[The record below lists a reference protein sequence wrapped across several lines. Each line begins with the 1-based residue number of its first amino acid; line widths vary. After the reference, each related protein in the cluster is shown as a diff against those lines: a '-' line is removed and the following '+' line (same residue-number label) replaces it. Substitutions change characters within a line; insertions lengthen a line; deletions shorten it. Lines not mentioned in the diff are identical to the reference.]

1 MMPVPRALGVLAV
14 MPLILAA
21 ITEPQVVRAA
31 EAPSGDCA
39 ETLVAFS
46 PCLPFVSSSPNNLTS
61 SPPPGCCKPVNDA
74 FRTDAACLCHLV
86 LNRSLL
92 GFPLNVTRLVALSS
106 LCRSSPGDN
115 RDDDSSSLSRL
126 CFFRQSPF
134 LSWFPFLFL
143 ELNSVNG
150 SGQYQVLDQIQT
162 IKAKAWTGNW
172 RLTVLSWAQG
182 LPEAWPDFISDPGA
196 CDLEHCHH
204 STQVPY

>member
-1 MMPVPRALGVLAV
+1 MLPLPRALGVLAV

-31 EAPSGDCA
+31 EAPSSDCA

-86 LNRSLL
+86 FNRSLL

-126 CFFRQSPF
+126 CFFRSASSFAHQNEAPAPAMAPETAG
-134 LSWFPFLFL
+134 LSLAPSATS
-143 ELNSVNG
+143 NHHR
-150 SGQYQVLDQIQT
+150 QI
-162 IKAKAWTGNW
+162 
-172 RLTVLSWAQG
+172 L
-182 LPEAWPDFISDPGA
+182 PGA
-196 CDLEHCHH
+196 LIVLVMNFCF
-204 STQVPY
+204 SFAS